1 MKLRFVQVDA
11 FADRPFTGNPA
22 AVIPL
27 DQWLPDETMQAIAE
41 ENNLSETAFTVP
53 ASGDLGSGSGAGAD
67 YELRWFTPT
76 TEVALC
82 GHATLASGHVLI
94 EREEVRFRTR
104 KAGVL
109 VVRRDGDALTLD
121 LPVTLVSPGSASP
134 EPAEGRG
141 EANRASTS
149 SALAGKGLLEALGT
163 PEAEVFISYSGAE
176 ATAIILLGD
185 ADAVRAC
192 TPDMR
197 ALREIDLMAIVTAPG
212 GGGYDVISRVFVPAW
227 GVDEDPVT
235 GSAHAALAPFW
246 AERLGRDSFTAWQA
260 SRRGGAVRCR
270 LAGER
275 AILGGRCVTV
285 IEGTLSI

>member
-1 MKLRFVQVDA
+1 MTDLRFVQVDA

-27 DQWLPDETMQAIAE
+27 DAWLSDETMQAIAE

-53 ASGDLGSGSGAGAD
+53 ASGDAD

-104 KAGVL
+104 KAGIL
-109 VVRRDGDALTLD
+109 AVRRAGERLSLD
-121 LPVTLVSPGSASP
+121 LPVTLVR
-134 EPAEGRG
+134 EGTH
-141 EANRASTS
+141 ET
-149 SALAGKGLLEALGT
+149 LLQVLGT
-163 PEAEVFISYSGAE
+163 PAARIFHSYTGAE
-176 ATAIILLGD
+176 ATSIVLLEN
-185 ADAVRAC
+185 AEAVRAC
-192 TPDMR
+192 APDMR
-197 ALREIDLMAIVTAPG
+197 ALRDIDLMVIVTAPG
-212 GGGYDVISRVFVPAW
+212 EGEHDVVSRVFVPAW

-246 AERLGRDSFTAWQA
+246 AERLGRDQFSAYQA
-260 SRRGGAVRCR
+260 SKRGGRVECR
-270 LAGER
+270 LEGDR
-275 AILGGRCVTV
+275 AVLGGRCVTV
-285 IEGTLSI
+285 IEGTLLL

>member
-1 MKLRFVQVDA
+1 MSRRFVQVDA

-27 DQWLPDETMQAIAE
+27 DEWLPDEVMQAIAE

-53 ASGDLGSGSGAGAD
+53 TGGDAD

-94 EREEVRFRTR
+94 EGDQVRFRTR

-109 VVRRDGDALTLD
+109 IVARDGDALTLD
-121 LPVTLVSPGSASP
+121 LPVTLVK
-134 EPAEGRG
+134 RG
-141 EANRASTS
+141 KH
-149 SALAGKGLLEALGT
+149 AGLTEALGT
-163 PEAEVFISYSGAE
+163 REAEVFLSYSGAE
-176 ATAIILLGD
+176 ATAIILLPD

-197 ALREIDLMAIVTAPG
+197 ALRDIELMAIVTAPG
-212 GGGYDVISRVFVPAW
+212 DAGYDVVSRVFVPAW

-246 AERLGRDSFTAWQA
+246 AERLGRDSFTAFQA
-260 SRRGGAVRCR
+260 SKRGGRVDCR
-270 LAGER
+270 LFGDR

-285 IEGTLSI
+285 IEGRYRGL